1 MPQLVNSIERERQK
15 HIFHH
20 IKTRQPV
27 VGGNR
32 ENNQPEQLSQ
42 ATALQYIG

>member
-27 VGGNR
+27 WLRAPNF
-32 ENNQPEQLSQ
+32 L
-42 ATALQYIG
+42 LL